1 MLWYPWLKFY
11 FPSLGDMAVYY
22 NNFNGMADSC
32 VGSLDLYL
40 IFGCNKRPGRVNRI
54 NMVVIFWSVNCARD
68 PSVRPSCNLLGIK
81 LLNYEI

>member
-40 IFGCNKRPGRVNRI
+40 IFGCMTANFMCPSFSTLHSSSLWTDT
-54 NMVVIFWSVNCARD
+54 IFW
-68 PSVRPSCNLLGIK
+68 
-81 LLNYEI
+81 